1 MAKWHER
8 IIQRPN
14 TAVHVYNIFETEFGP
29 EKFLNLLPKI
39 FRTIFIKFRTANY
52 HLLIET
58 WRWCSI
64 PKLER
69 TCHVCSRGQIGD
81 EYYYILECNVFE
93 LQRKKNLP
101 KFFYCRPNFYQFSEL
116 MTTAD
121 YNVFT
126 KFCIYMKKSVLN
138 NLCHNSRVPCMLYI
152 HVFVHI
158 VYSTSCKMVW
168 VK

>member
-1 MAKWHER
+1 MNSVLNNQYIQKWQSDIRESSKGQ
-8 IIQRPN
+8 I
-14 TAVHVYNIFETEFGP
+14 HVYNIFETEFGP

-39 FRTIFIKFRTANY
+39 FRTILIKFRIAN
-52 HLLIET
+52 HQLLIET

-69 TCHVCSRGQIGD
+69 TCHVCSRGQIAD
-81 EYYYILECNVFE
+81 EYHYILECNVCE

-126 KFCIYMKKSVLN
+126 KFCIFRSQIYEKV
-138 NLCHNSRVPCMLYI
+138 CPQ
-152 HVFVHI
+152 
-158 VYSTSCKMVW
+158 
-168 VK
+168 